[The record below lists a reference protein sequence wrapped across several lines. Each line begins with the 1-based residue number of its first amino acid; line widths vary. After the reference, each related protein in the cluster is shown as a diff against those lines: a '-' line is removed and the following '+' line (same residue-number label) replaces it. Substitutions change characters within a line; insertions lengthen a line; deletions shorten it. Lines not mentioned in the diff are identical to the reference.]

1 MRFKDKVVLV
11 TGASRGIG
19 RSTAIKFGG
28 EGAKVVVNYRS
39 KRKQAEEVVH
49 IINESGG
56 EAYSVKADVSKHS
69 EVEKMIQKTVEK
81 FGRIDIAVNN
91 AGYHDPKPFFK
102 LSYKDWD
109 KMLHT
114 NVTGTF
120 MVSQAS
126 ARVMMEH
133 GGGHIIN
140 VASVRGLFYC
150 GRMGNSN
157 YSASKSAIMSLT
169 TNMAMELA
177 PDIRVNAVA
186 PGPTNTDLSKAWDAH
201 TFNHAIQDSYLKRL
215 TEPDE
220 VANAIA
226 FLASNEASGITGEI
240 LVVDGGYSLK

>member
-1 MRFKDKVVLV
+1 MRFKNKVVLV

-39 KRKQAEEVVH
+39 KYKLAEEVVD
-49 IINESGG
+49 IIEESGG
-56 EAYSVKADVSKHS
+56 EAYAIRADVSKHS
-69 EVEKMIQKTVEK
+69 EVEHLIQKTVEK
-81 FGRIDIAVNN
+81 FSTIDIVVNN
-91 AGYHDPKPFFK
+91 AGYHEPKPFFK
-102 LSYKDWD
+102 LTYKDWD
-109 KMLHT
+109 RMLHT
-114 NVTGTF
+114 NVTGVF
-120 MVSQAS
+120 MVSQS
-126 ARVMMEH
+126 AAKVMLEH
-133 GGGHIIN
+133 GGGQIIN

-150 GRMGNSN
+150 GRQGNSD
-157 YSASKSAIMSLT
+157 YSASKSAVMSLT

-186 PGPTNTDLSKAWDAH
+186 PGPTNTDLAKSWDAH
-201 TFNHAIQDSYLKRL
+201 TLNHAINDSYFKRL

-226 FLASNEASGITGEI
+226 FLASDDASGITGEI